1 MPNIAC
7 REHPG
12 NAGFQ
17 GQSSASQMAELRRKI
32 LEVSPGEHKAVV
44 IQGDSTL
51 QPFCVRRGTD
61 ENEEVSGVE
70 DALFACG
77 SQIDD
82 DPFEGA

>member
-1 MPNIAC
+1 MPNIAG
-7 REHPG
+7 REHSG

-17 GQSSASQMAELRRKI
+17 GQPSAAQMAELRRKV
-32 LEVSPGEHKAVV
+32 LEISPGENKAVV
-44 IQGDSTL
+44 IQGECIL
-51 QPFCVRRGTD
+51 QPFCVRLGTD

>member
-1 MPNIAC
+1 MPNIAR

-17 GQSSASQMAELRRKI
+17 RQPSAPQMAELSRNILKI
-32 LEVSPGEHKAVV
+32 SPGEHKAVV
-44 IQGDSTL
+44 IQGEGTL
-51 QPFCVRRGTD
+51 QPFCVRHRPD

-70 DALFACG
+70 DAPFACG